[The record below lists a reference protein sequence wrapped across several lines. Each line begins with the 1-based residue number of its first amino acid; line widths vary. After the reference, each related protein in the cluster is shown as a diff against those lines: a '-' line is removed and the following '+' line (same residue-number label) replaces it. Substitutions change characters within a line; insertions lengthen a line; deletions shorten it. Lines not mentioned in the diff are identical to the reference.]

1 MTPILKVSRPTS
13 QPARGTFLWL
23 LVFFALLTAALQ
35 PAIAGGVVSV
45 PTEAALKSALSG
57 GGSVTIATD
66 GVITLT
72 SSIDIEVPTVIDATG
87 HNITISGTNSVQVF
101 RVNFL
106 DGTGTFTMRNVQ
118 VTRGRAFS
126 GAGMDILN
134 GVVNLFD
141 CTFSTN
147 QTLTAIGTLSS
158 GAAIRN
164 RGTLHI
170 SGCTFVGNRVNA
182 GALDGFGGAIYNSG
196 NLSVTNS
203 TFAGNSILGSGAGGS
218 AGGALYNIGSGLT
231 PVSTVLLNC
240 TFATN
245 VIVAGTNVVGF
256 GANIF
261 NSGSLLL
268 NNSILASG
276 LGTNY
281 AGVVTDGGNNIS
293 SDSSPVF
300 TRPTSRNNLDPKL
313 ARLADNGGPT
323 LTMALL
329 PESPAIDAANASSSP
344 PVDQRGIARP
354 SGAGFDIG
362 AFEAASGATV
372 QAFVQ
377 FSTTTYSTNK
387 NATNAIISV
396 LLGNGA
402 TGTVSVAFATEN
414 GTALA
419 GTNYVA
425 THGVLAF
432 ALGETNKTFR
442 VPILN
447 PPLSFGD
454 KTLSLLLSNATGAV
468 LGSRSRATLTIID
481 NVAGAN
487 LQTALDAGGTVNF
500 PTDTS
505 ITVTNTL
512 LIKRDVVIDGSGRN
526 ITFSGGGTNGV
537 RIFYVTNDV
546 SLTLIHVT
554 LSNGKAPLGGAIYND
569 LGRVQLSDCTFSGN
583 RGTGTPGRNG
593 SAGTPSSRDG
603 TDGSTGGAGIGGAI
617 YSRGSLFVTN
627 CVFSNNSATGGNG
640 GSGGN
645 GANDSSF
652 GGNGGDGGDAGR
664 GWGGA
669 IYSAGPASIVT
680 TSFDGNHATGG
691 NGGTPGGG
699 GAGSYPGIPG
709 NGGAGQNGVGGAIFN
724 ADTMSIERST
734 LSANT
739 AAGGDSKPAANE
751 NAGKIGGTAAGGA
764 IYSAGVFNLVNC
776 TVASNTAK
784 GGAGGNGGNGS
795 FAKDGGAGGDGTGG
809 GIYGGLTVNLLHATI
824 AANGATG
831 GAGGKGG
838 SGSYPGADG
847 SSGLG
852 RGGNIARP
860 NGNFSVA
867 NSIIANPATNGNC
880 WNGLTDGGHNISSDG
895 SCKFTAAG
903 SRNNLNP
910 RLGPLASNGGITKT
924 MALLTNSPA
933 IDSADSSVCPSIDQ
947 RGIGRP
953 QGADCDIG
961 AFEAVISFSISGR
974 ISDGTNGL
982 GGVAVTSEGRSA
994 VTDTNGNY
1002 SLTGFTNGTYV
1013 VTPSAAGAGFTPTN
1027 RSVTIS
1033 GGNVSG
1039 ADFTANRPVVQS
1051 IIAPPVPNPAGPF
1064 TMNFLGTPQQTYQ
1077 IETSTNLLD
1086 WSVYTNAVANGSG
1099 AFSASATNSPVLPQQ
1114 FFRTRNQ

>member
-1 MTPILKVSRPTS
+1 ML
-13 QPARGTFLWL
+13 
-23 LVFFALLTAALQ
+23 ALLAPSIASVR
-35 PAIAGGVVSV
+35 AGGVVSV
-45 PTEAALKSALSG
+45 PTEAALKNALAG
-57 GGSVTIATD
+57 GGLVTIATD
-66 GVITLT
+66 GVITLS
-72 SSIDIEVPTVIDATG
+72 SSIDIEVSTVIDATG
-87 HNITISGTNSVQVF
+87 RNITISGTNSVQVF

-106 DGTGTFTMRNVQ
+106 DGTGAFTMHNVH

-126 GAGMDILN
+126 GGGMDVVN
-134 GVVNLFD
+134 GAVNLFD

-147 QTLTAIGTLSS
+147 QTLTAVSTFSG

-164 RGTLHI
+164 RGTLRM

-182 GALDGFGGAIYNSG
+182 GAIDGFGGAIYNSG

-203 TFAGNSILGSGAGGS
+203 TFTGNSILGTGAAGS
-218 AGGALYNIGSGLT
+218 AGGALYNIGGGLT

-261 NSGSLLL
+261 NSGSVLL
-268 NNSILASG
+268 NNCILAGG

-281 AGVVTDGGNNIS
+281 AGAASDGGNNIS

-300 TRPTSRNNLDPKL
+300 TRSTSRNNLDPKL

-329 PESPAIDAANASSSP
+329 PESPAIDAANAASSP
-344 PVDQRGIARP
+344 PVDQRGMTRP

-362 AFEAASGATV
+362 AFEASSGVTV
-372 QAFVQ
+372 QTFVQ
-377 FSTTTYSTNK
+377 FSSSTYSTNK

-414 GTALA
+414 GSAFA

-425 THGVLAF
+425 TNGVLVF
-432 ALGETNKTFR
+432 ALGQTNKTFR
-442 VPILN
+442 VPLLN

-454 KTLSLLLSNATGAV
+454 KTLSLILSNATGAV
-468 LGSRSRATLTIID
+468 PGSRSRATLTIVD

-487 LQTALDAGGTVNF
+487 LQTALDAGGTVTF

-512 LIKRDVVIDGSGRN
+512 LIKRDVVIDGTGRN
-526 ITFSGGGTNGV
+526 ITLSGGGTNGF

-546 SLTLIHVT
+546 SLTLVHVT
-554 LSNGKAPLGGAIYND
+554 VSNGKAPLGGAIYND
-569 LGRVQLSDCTFSGN
+569 LGRVQLSDCTLSGN

-593 SAGTPSSRDG
+593 SAGTSSSRNG
-603 TDGSTGGAGIGGAI
+603 TDGSFGGAGIGGAI
-617 YSRGSLFVTN
+617 YNRGSLFLTN
-627 CVFSNNSATGGNG
+627 CVFSNNTATGGNG
-640 GSGGN
+640 GNGGA

-669 IYSAGPASIVT
+669 IYNIGTSSIVT
-680 TSFDGNHATGG
+680 TTFDNNHA
-691 NGGTPGGG
+691 NGGQGGTG
-699 GAGSYPGIPG
+699 GAGGSGGFPGIPG

-724 ADTMSIERST
+724 AGT
-734 LSANT
+734 LTLDRTTASANGAT
-739 AAGGDSKPAANE
+739 GGDSKAAANE
-751 NAGKIGGTAAGGA
+751 TAGKAGGAAAGGA
-764 IYSAGVFNLVNC
+764 IYSAGELTVVNS
-776 TVASNTAK
+776 TVANNTAK
-784 GGAGGNGGNGS
+784 GGAGGNGGNGA

-809 GIYGGLTVNLLHATI
+809 GLYGGVTVNLLNATI
-824 AANGATG
+824 AANGASG
-831 GAGGKGG
+831 GPGGKGG
-838 SGSYPGADG
+838 SGSYAGVEGPA
-847 SSGLG
+847 GLG

-860 NGNFSVA
+860 NGSFSIA
-867 NSIIANPATNGNC
+867 NSIIANPTTNGNC
-880 WNGLTDGGHNISSDG
+880 WNSVTDGGHNISSDG

-910 RLGPLASNGGITKT
+910 RLGPLASNGGPTKT

-933 IDSADSSVCPSIDQ
+933 IDSADGSICTSIDQ

-953 QGADCDIG
+953 QGAGCDIG
-961 AFEAVISFSISGR
+961 AFEAVINYSISGR
-974 ISDGTNGL
+974 IFEGTNGL
-982 GGVAVTSEGRSA
+982 GGVTVTSEGRST

-1002 SLTGFTNGTYV
+1002 SLTGFTNGIYG
-1013 VTPSAAGAGFTPTN
+1013 VTPSAAGTGFTPTN
-1027 RSVTIS
+1027 RSVTIAS
-1033 GGNVSG
+1033 ANVSG
-1039 ADFTANRPVVQS
+1039 VDFTANRALVQS
-1051 IIAPPVPNPAGPF
+1051 IIAPSASNPSGPF
-1064 TMNFLGTPQQTYQ
+1064 TMNFLGTPQRTYEV
-1077 IETSTNLLD
+1077 ETSTNLLD
-1086 WSVYTNAVANGSG
+1086 WSVYTNAIANSSG
-1099 AFSASATNSPVLPQQ
+1099 AFSASTTNTPILPQQ
-1114 FFRTRNQ
+1114 IIRTRSQ